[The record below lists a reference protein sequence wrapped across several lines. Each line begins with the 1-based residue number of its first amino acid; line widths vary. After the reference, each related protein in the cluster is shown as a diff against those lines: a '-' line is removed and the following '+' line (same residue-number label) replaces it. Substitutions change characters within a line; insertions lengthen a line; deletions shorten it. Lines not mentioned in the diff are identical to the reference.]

1 MIRIF
6 LEKETKDEIE
16 EILLKDQKDSET
28 GIFKQI
34 ENNRELLKKT
44 APNLYGFLYDEK
56 AEKANEEHIKEL
68 LLANRKKL
76 KDYIGKFGC
85 ISKKKSD
92 TLLKKVFRYDTYS
105 KRKTVVEILGKM
117 NVTVCPY
124 CNRQYI
130 FTLKSGKARPQLD
143 HYYPKNKYPYLA
155 LSLYNMVPS
164 CSICNMAKSS
174 LNTIKYPVLYP
185 FEEPPKYDF
194 KFEMQ
199 LKKDANFVK
208 VIQGISEDI
217 SIKLNVGDDASSV
230 KNQVEKL
237 HLNELYNEHTDYVR
251 DILKSRYIN
260 SDSRIDDLYRSF
272 PKLFASVD
280 EVRSLLYMTNIDESQ
295 WGKRPLSKLT
305 HDIDE
310 QLRKGKI
317 VYEV

>member
-1 MIRIF
+1 
-6 LEKETKDEIE
+6 
-16 EILLKDQKDSET
+16 
-28 GIFKQI
+28 
-34 ENNRELLKKT
+34 
-44 APNLYGFLYDEK
+44 
-56 AEKANEEHIKEL
+56 
-68 LLANRKKL
+68 
-76 KDYIGKFGC
+76 
-85 ISKKKSD
+85 
-92 TLLKKVFRYDTYS
+92 
-105 KRKTVVEILGKM
+105 
-117 NVTVCPY
+117 
-124 CNRQYI
+124 
-130 FTLKSGKARPQLD
+130 
-143 HYYPKNKYPYLA
+143 
-155 LSLYNMVPS
+155 MVLS

-174 LNTIKYPVLYP
+174 LNTIEYPILYP

-217 SIKLNVGDDASSV
+217 SIKLNVGDDASPV

-237 HLNELYNEHTDYVR
+237 HLNELYSEHADYVR